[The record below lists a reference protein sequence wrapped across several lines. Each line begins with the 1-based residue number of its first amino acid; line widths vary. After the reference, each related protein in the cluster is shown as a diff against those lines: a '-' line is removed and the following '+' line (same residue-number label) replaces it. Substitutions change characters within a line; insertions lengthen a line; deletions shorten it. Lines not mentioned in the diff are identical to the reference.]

1 MGSKICNKCGET
13 KELEQFYISR
23 KSPDKRAYICID
35 CDRERQKL
43 GLKRHGVIPRTK
55 TKNEKYSS
63 KYGITPECYAKL
75 LLQQN
80 GVCAICKE
88 SFDKLEVEVDH
99 CHKTGIIRGLLC
111 GKCNRGLG
119 QFDDDI
125 KKIQGAIDYL
135 SAPRKVDL
143 FEILFACGRN

>member
-1 MGSKICNKCGET
+1 MKICTKCGET
-13 KELEQFYISR
+13 KELDQFYMSR
-23 KSPDKRAYICID
+23 KSSDKRNSQCIE

-63 KYGITPECYAKL
+63 KYGITPACYAKL
-75 LLQQN
+75 LSEQD

-88 SFDKLEVEVDH
+88 FCDKLEVDH

-111 GKCNRGLG
+111 GKCNRGIG
-119 QFDDDI
+119 QFNDDI